1 MEPLFSP
8 WRGAYVEDIHKRNE
22 GGCIFCSA
30 FQGDDESHLVVG
42 RGKVSFAM
50 LNLYPYNPG
59 HILIV
64 PNRHLSRVQ
73 ELGEAERGELAEWVA
88 KLEGVLRGSYK
99 PDGIN
104 VGMNLGKAAGAGIE
118 DHLHVHM
125 VPRWNG
131 DTNFMPVFFG
141 TKVISEALKDS
152 LRKIRQALL

>member
-8 WRGAYVEDIHKRNE
+8 WRGAYVEDIHKRHE

-30 FQGDDESHLVVG
+30 FQGDDDSHLVVG

-104 VGMNLGKAAGAGIE
+104 VGMNLGKAAGPASKTTSTCIWCPDGTVIQTSCLFSSE
-118 DHLHVHM
+118 
-125 VPRWNG
+125 PR
-131 DTNFMPVFFG
+131 
-141 TKVISEALKDS
+141 
-152 LRKIRQALL
+152 